1 MDEVHYLI
9 SDASRKVD
17 VEAHVLRYWEEELEL
32 AIPRNEMGH
41 RYYTDF
47 HIRLF
52 KQVKNL
58 KEKGYQLK
66 AIKHALEQ
74 MKKDGKLEGELTDE
88 ILEQD
93 MDAALKELKEEES
106 TAMVAAGEGMPLSAS
121 AEEKMAQFQQMMNL
135 IIGRALEVNN
145 EKLSQDISCLV
156 KERLA
161 GELELLLQ
169 ESGQKEEERFRLL
182 DETIR
187 SFQKAGQEEA
197 AATKV
202 PFFKRKRFGRGAKKL
217 FHREKR
223 S

>member
-1 MDEVHYLI
+1 MWGTFLSE
-9 SDASRKVD
+9 
-17 VEAHVLRYWEEELEL
+17 
-32 AIPRNEMGH
+32 
-41 RYYTDF
+41 
-47 HIRLF
+47 
-52 KQVKNL
+52 
-58 KEKGYQLK
+58 
-66 AIKHALEQ
+66 
-74 MKKDGKLEGELTDE
+74 
-88 ILEQD
+88 
-93 MDAALKELKEEES
+93 
-106 TAMVAAGEGMPLSAS
+106 PLSIVVLVGRYPANKLMERIPIDNRNS
-121 AEEKMAQFQQMMNL
+121 LIVKPCGFNILSDINL
-135 IIGRALEVNN
+135 
-145 EKLSQDISCLV
+145 LV
-156 KERLA
+156 KQRLA